1 MNMKIGIITGCS
13 RGIGLAAAKL
23 LIDNPNFKII
33 GTSTS
38 GNCPISRSNFKCLQL
53 NLSDSKSISDFVEE
67 IDNLS
72 IDFLINNAGILL
84 EKWNESAINMEQLRQ
99 TFDVNLFGTIELT
112 EKLLPNINEK
122 GKIINVTSDWGSFS
136 EQCFDEF
143 QPHYKMSKSG
153 LNMYTKLLAK
163 RLENKKIIVSSLD
176 PGWTQTD
183 MGGKEANRKPNDV
196 ANDILNLI
204 NSAVKTGQ
212 FWHKGKIRE
221 W

>member
-1 MNMKIGIITGCS
+1 MKIGIITGCS
-13 RGIGLAAAKL
+13 RGIGLATTKL
-23 LIDNPNFKII
+23 LTDNPNFKVI

-38 GNCPISRSNFKCLQL
+38 GDCSISELNFKCHQL
-53 NLSDSKSISDFVEE
+53 NLSDSKSISDFAEE
-67 IDNLS
+67 INNLR
-72 IDFLINNAGILL
+72 IDFLINNAGVLI
-84 EKWNESAINMEQLRQ
+84 EKWNESEINIEQLRQ

-122 GKIINVTSDWGSFS
+122 GKIINITSDWGSFS
-136 EQCFDEF
+136 EQSFDEF
-143 QPHYKMSKSG
+143 QPHYKMSKSA

-163 RLENKKIIVSSLD
+163 RTENEKIIVASLD

-204 NSAVKTGQ
+204 NRTVKTGQ